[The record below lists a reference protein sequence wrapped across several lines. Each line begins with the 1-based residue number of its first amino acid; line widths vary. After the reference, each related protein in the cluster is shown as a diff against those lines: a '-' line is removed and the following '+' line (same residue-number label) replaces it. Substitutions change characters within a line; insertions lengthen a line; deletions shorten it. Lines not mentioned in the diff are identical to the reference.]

1 MDEQDLMITFSV
13 LSFSVLGLGAIVL
26 SLVTLL
32 GRGNRSFAIIT
43 AAATIFL
50 GAFMWFVLSDAG
62 ALPTALGVIALV
74 LSVLPSRRRPELP
87 EEEG

>member
-1 MDEQDLMITFSV
+1 MDEQQLMITFSV

-32 GRGNRSFAIIT
+32 GRGNRTFAVIT

-50 GAFMWFVLSDAG
+50 GAFMWMVLAPEG
-62 ALPTALGVIALV
+62 LIPTVLGVVALV
-74 LSVLPSRRRPELP
+74 LSGWPRKKGS
-87 EEEG
+87 

>member
-1 MDEQDLMITFSV
+1 MDEQQLMITFSV

-26 SLVTLL
+26 SLATLL
-32 GRGNRSFAIIT
+32 GRGNRTFAVIT

-50 GAFMWFVLSDAG
+50 GAFMWMVLAPEG

-74 LSVLPSRRRPELP
+74 PSVWPRKSRRQLDE
-87 EEEG
+87 

>member
-1 MDEQDLMITFSV
+1 MDEQQLMITFSV

-26 SLVTLL
+26 SLVNKL

-43 AAATIFL
+43 AVATIFL
-50 GAFMWFVLSDAG
+50 GAFMWMVLAPQG

-74 LSVLPSRRRPELP
+74 VSVLPSRRQRQADE
-87 EEEG
+87 

>member
-1 MDEQDLMITFSV
+1 MDEQELMITFSV
-13 LSFSVLGLGAIVL
+13 LSFSVLGFGSIVL

-50 GAFMWFVLSDAG
+50 GGFMWSVLSEAG
-62 ALPTALGVIALV
+62 SIPTALGVIALI
-74 LSVLPSRRRPELP
+74 LSLLPSRRQPELP

>member
-1 MDEQDLMITFSV
+1 MDEQQLMITFSV

-32 GRGNRSFAIIT
+32 GRGNRSFAVIT

-50 GAFMWFVLSDAG
+50 GAFMWFVLAPEG
-62 ALPTALGVIALV
+62 ILPTVLGVIALV
-74 LSVLPSRRRPELP
+74 LSLWPRKKRAETKD
-87 EEEG
+87 ED

>member
-1 MDEQDLMITFSV
+1 MDEQELMITFSV
-13 LSFSVLGLGAIVL
+13 LSFSVLGFGSIVL

-50 GAFMWFVLSDAG
+50 GGFMWSVLSDAG
-62 ALPTALGVIALV
+62 SIPTALGVVALI
-74 LSVLPSRRRPELP
+74 LSLLPSKRQPQADE
-87 EEEG
+87 

>member
-1 MDEQDLMITFSV
+1 MDEQELMITFSV
-13 LSFSVLGLGAIVL
+13 LSFSVLGFGAIVL

-50 GAFMWFVLSDAG
+50 GAFMWIVLAPQG

-74 LSVLPSRRRPELP
+74 LSVLPSKRRPELP
-87 EEEG
+87 EED

>member
-1 MDEQDLMITFSV
+1 MDEQELMINFSV
-13 LSFSVLGLGAIVL
+13 LSFSVLGIGSIAL

-50 GAFMWFVLSDAG
+50 GGFMWSVLSEAG
-62 ALPTALGVIALV
+62 SIPTALGVLALIIS
-74 LSVLPSRRRPELP
+74 LLPSKRQPQADE
-87 EEEG
+87 

>member
-1 MDEQDLMITFSV
+1 MDEQQLMITFSV
-13 LSFSVLGLGAIVL
+13 LSFSMLGVGAIVL

-50 GAFMWFVLSDAG
+50 GAFMWFVLAPEG
-62 ALPTALGVIALV
+62 ILPTVLGVIALV
-74 LSVLPSRRRPELP
+74 LSVLPSKRRPQADE
-87 EEEG
+87 

>member
-1 MDEQDLMITFSV
+1 MDEQELMITFSV

-50 GAFMWFVLSDAG
+50 GAFMWIVLAPQG
-62 ALPTALGVIALV
+62 LLPTVLGVIALV
-74 LSVLPSRRRPELP
+74 LSVLPQKLRTSTA
-87 EEEG
+87 EED

>member
-1 MDEQDLMITFSV
+1 MDEQELMINFSV
-13 LSFSVLGLGAIVL
+13 LSFSVLGIGSIAL

-50 GAFMWFVLSDAG
+50 GGFMWSVLSEAG
-62 ALPTALGVIALV
+62 SIPTALGVLALIIS
-74 LSVLPSRRRPELP
+74 LLPSKRRPQADE
-87 EEEG
+87 

>member
-1 MDEQDLMITFSV
+1 MDEQELMITFSV
-13 LSFSVLGLGAIVL
+13 LSFSVLGLGSIVL

-50 GAFMWFVLSDAG
+50 GGFMWSVLSEAG
-62 ALPTALGVIALV
+62 SIPTALGLIALI
-74 LSVLPSRRRPELP
+74 LSLLPSKRRHQADE
-87 EEEG
+87 

>member
-1 MDEQDLMITFSV
+1 MDEQQLMITFSV

-32 GRGNRSFAIIT
+32 GRGNRTFAVIT

-50 GAFMWFVLSDAG
+50 GAFTWMVLAPEG
-62 ALPTALGVIALV
+62 LIPTVLGVVALV
-74 LSVLPSRRRPELP
+74 LSGWPRRSRHQSDE
-87 EEEG
+87 

>member
-1 MDEQDLMITFSV
+1 MDEQQLMITFSV
-13 LSFSVLGLGAIVL
+13 LSFSMLGVGAIVL

-50 GAFMWFVLSDAG
+50 GAFMWFVLAPEGILS
-62 ALPTALGVIALV
+62 TMLGVIALV
-74 LSVLPSRRRPELP
+74 LSVLPSKRRPPADE
-87 EEEG
+87 

>member
-1 MDEQDLMITFSV
+1 MDEQQLMITFSV
-13 LSFSVLGLGAIVL
+13 LSFSMLGVGAIVL

-50 GAFMWFVLSDAG
+50 GAFMWFVLAPEG
-62 ALPTALGVIALV
+62 ILPTALGVIALV
-74 LSVLPSRRRPELP
+74 LSVLPSKRQPQADE
-87 EEEG
+87 

>member
-1 MDEQDLMITFSV
+1 MDEQQLMITFSV

-32 GRGNRSFAIIT
+32 GRGNRSFAVIT

-50 GAFMWFVLSDAG
+50 GAFMWMVLAPEG
-62 ALPTALGVIALV
+62 LIPTVLGVIALV
-74 LSVLPSRRRPELP
+74 LSVWPRRSQRQLDE
-87 EEEG
+87 

>member
-1 MDEQDLMITFSV
+1 MDEQQLMITFSV
-13 LSFSVLGLGAIVL
+13 LSFSMLGIGAIVL

-50 GAFMWFVLSDAG
+50 GAFMWIVLAPEG
-62 ALPTALGVIALV
+62 ILPTLLGVIALV
-74 LSVLPSRRRPELP
+74 LSVLPSKRRPQADE
-87 EEEG
+87 

>member
-1 MDEQDLMITFSV
+1 MDEQQLMITFSV

-26 SLVTLL
+26 SLVNLL
-32 GRGNRSFAIIT
+32 GRGNRTFAVIT

-50 GAFMWFVLSDAG
+50 GAFMWMVLAPQG

-74 LSVLPSRRRPELP
+74 VSVLPSRRQPQADE
-87 EEEG
+87 

>member
-1 MDEQDLMITFSV
+1 M
-13 LSFSVLGLGAIVL
+13 LGVGAIVL

-50 GAFMWFVLSDAG
+50 GAFMWFVLAPEG
-62 ALPTALGVIALV
+62 ILPTVLGVIALV
-74 LSVLPSRRRPELP
+74 LSALPSKRRPQADE
-87 EEEG
+87 

>member
-1 MDEQDLMITFSV
+1 MDEQELMITFSV
-13 LSFSVLGLGAIVL
+13 LSFSVLGFGSIVL

-50 GAFMWFVLSDAG
+50 GGFMWSVLSEAG
-62 ALPTALGVIALV
+62 SIPTALGVIALI
-74 LSVLPSRRRPELP
+74 LSLLPSKRQPELP

>member
-1 MDEQDLMITFSV
+1 MDEQQLMITFSV

-50 GAFMWFVLSDAG
+50 GAFMWLVLAPEG
-62 ALPTALGVIALV
+62 LIPTVLGVIALV
-74 LSVLPSRRRPELP
+74 LGVLPKRAGSNDL
-87 EEEG
+87 GTD

>member
-1 MDEQDLMITFSV
+1 MDEQQLMITFSV

-43 AAATIFL
+43 AGATIFL
-50 GAFMWFVLSDAG
+50 GAFMWAVLAPQG
-62 ALPTALGVIALV
+62 ALPTFLGVIALV
-74 LSVLPSRRRPELP
+74 LSVWPKRSRRQLDE
-87 EEEG
+87 

>member
-1 MDEQDLMITFSV
+1 MDEQQLMITFSV

-32 GRGNRSFAIIT
+32 GRGNRTFAVIT

-50 GAFMWFVLSDAG
+50 GAFMWMVLAPEG
-62 ALPTALGVIALV
+62 LIPTALGVIALV
-74 LSVLPSRRRPELP
+74 LSVWPRKKGS
-87 EEEG
+87 

>member
-1 MDEQDLMITFSV
+1 MDEQQLMITFSV

-32 GRGNRSFAIIT
+32 GRGNRTFAVIT

-50 GAFMWFVLSDAG
+50 GAFMWMVLAPEG
-62 ALPTALGVIALV
+62 LIPTALGVIALV
-74 LSVLPSRRRPELP
+74 LSIWPKGSQRQSDE
-87 EEEG
+87 

>member
-1 MDEQDLMITFSV
+1 MITFSV
-13 LSFSVLGLGAIVL
+13 LSFSVLGIGAIVL

-50 GAFMWFVLSDAG
+50 GGFMWSVLSEAG
-62 ALPTALGVIALV
+62 SIPTALGVLALIV
-74 LSVLPSRRRPELP
+74 SLLPSKRQPQADE
-87 EEEG
+87 

>member
-1 MDEQDLMITFSV
+1 MDEQELMITFSV
-13 LSFSVLGLGAIVL
+13 LSFSVLGFGAIVL

-50 GAFMWFVLSDAG
+50 GAFMWIVLAPQG

-87 EEEG
+87 EED

>member
-1 MDEQDLMITFSV
+1 MDEQELMITFSV
-13 LSFSVLGLGAIVL
+13 LSFSVLGVGSIAL

-50 GAFMWFVLSDAG
+50 GGFMWMVLAPHG
-62 ALPTALGVIALV
+62 LIPTALGIISLALS
-74 LSVLPSRRRPELP
+74 LLPSKRQPQADE
-87 EEEG
+87 